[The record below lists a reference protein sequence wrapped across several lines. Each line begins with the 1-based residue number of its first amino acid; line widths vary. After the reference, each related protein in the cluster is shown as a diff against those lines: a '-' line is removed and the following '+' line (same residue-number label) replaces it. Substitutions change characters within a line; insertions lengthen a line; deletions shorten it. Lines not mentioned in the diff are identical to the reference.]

1 LQCLPATFSDAK
13 RLAELKPI
21 AQVAPD
27 TIELPV
33 QQEADGRFAVRLGDL
48 MKEVKRVVG
57 EPLRGSVAKRT
68 SNRNSAS
75 PLR

>member
-1 LQCLPATFSDAK
+1 MPAAFSDAK
-13 RLAELKPI
+13 GA
-21 AQVAPD
+21 AGGTQTDCQPD

-33 QQEADGRFAVRLGDL
+33 QQADGRFAVRLGDL
-48 MKEVKRVVG
+48 MKEVKRVVWRTFTWVSCQG
-57 EPLRGSVAKRT
+57 RT